1 MPNIDRNHLL
11 SLAYSRTTSGRTA
24 LAEAIMDLFAGK
36 TSFLTDLERSL
47 MFDILHKI
55 ILDVEMAVR
64 KALSAKLA
72 AMPDAPIALIK
83 QLANDHVEVA
93 YEVLTKSRVLH
104 DEDLIEVIRFRTLEH
119 QLAIA
124 MRYSVSEVVSA
135 TLAETGSESV
145 IEALLRNENARISQ
159 GTLAYLVE
167 QSRRMDTFQ
176 EPLLSRKEL
185 TPELAKRMFLWVSAA
200 LRSHIIS
207 QFQLDDASVDALL
220 EQTALEQSEKIKVAV
235 DADTDSE
242 KLACEMETHRMLE
255 PQLLVKAM
263 AQGEINLFVG
273 MFAQAARLRTRLVK
287 RILFEPG
294 GDGLAIACRGIGLD
308 DKTFAQIF
316 TLSRAARP
324 HCGDIKAEMERAT
337 AVFRRLSQTQ
347 AERFLHRWRLDP
359 DYAAALHALESNS
372 SHG

>member
-1 MPNIDRNHLL
+1 MSDVDRDHLL
-11 SLAYSRTTSGRTA
+11 SLAHSRTTSGRTA
-24 LAEAIMDLFAGK
+24 LAETIMDLFAGE
-36 TSFLTDLERSL
+36 TSSLTDRERSL
-47 MFDILHKI
+47 MFDILHKVI
-55 ILDVEMAVR
+55 FDVEMVVR
-64 KALSAKLA
+64 QALSAKLA
-72 AMPDAPIALIK
+72 ALPDAPIALIK
-83 QLANDHVEVA
+83 QLANDQIEVA

-104 DEDLIEVIRFRTLEH
+104 DEDLIEVIRHRTLEH
-119 QLAIA
+119 QLAIS
-124 MRYSVSEVVSA
+124 MRYSVSETVSA

-145 IEALLRNENARISQ
+145 VEALLRNENARISQ
-159 GTLAYLVE
+159 RTLAYLVE
-167 QSRRMDTFQ
+167 QSRRFDTFQ

-185 TPELAKRMFLWVSAA
+185 TPALARRMFLWVSAA

-220 EQTALEQSEKIKVAV
+220 EQTALEQSEKVKVAA

-242 KLACEMETHRMLE
+242 RLACEMETHRMLE

-294 GDGLAIACRGIGLD
+294 GDGLAIACKGIGLD
-308 DKTFAQIF
+308 YKTFAQIF

-324 HCGDIKAEMERAT
+324 HRSDIKAETERAA
-337 AVFRRLSQTQ
+337 AVFSRLSQTQ

-359 DYAAALHALESNS
+359 DFAAALHAIEPSPTD
-372 SHG
+372 G